1 MSKTGMYEVG
11 KEALRRARAKKLDW
25 KQTFRDEEYRVDFP
39 DVSLSIFF
47 DPGLGTYQLG
57 LVNDTGAVVE
67 TLVTVVG
74 ETDPQQDPGLPEIH
88 ELAAAYVREVGINRA
103 LQYLKQA

>member
-1 MSKTGMYEVG
+1 MSKNGMYEVA

-25 KQTFRDEEYRVDFP
+25 KQTFRDEEFRVDFP

-47 DPGLGTYQLG
+47 DQGPEAYHLILI
-57 LVNDTGAVVE
+57 NDTGAPIE
-67 TLVTVVG
+67 SLVTVAG
-74 ETDPQQDPGLPEIH
+74 ETDPKQDPGLREIY
-88 ELAAAYVREVGINRA
+88 ELAEAYVRGTAIDRA